1 MKSKMEHLNVSQL
14 VLLELEKMNNHKP
27 ALNAEKTVKF
37 AIQLPIHKKENNG
50 NQNYAINAL
59 QALTYTIT
67 SPVLRLAPKEHLQMK
82 SLDGV
87 SNAIATAELVVQDL
101 NVLHVMDMS
110 QCSS

>member
-50 NQNYAINAL
+50 N
-59 QALTYTIT
+59 
-67 SPVLRLAPKEHLQMK
+67 
-82 SLDGV
+82 
-87 SNAIATAELVVQDL
+87 
-101 NVLHVMDMS
+101 
-110 QCSS
+110 